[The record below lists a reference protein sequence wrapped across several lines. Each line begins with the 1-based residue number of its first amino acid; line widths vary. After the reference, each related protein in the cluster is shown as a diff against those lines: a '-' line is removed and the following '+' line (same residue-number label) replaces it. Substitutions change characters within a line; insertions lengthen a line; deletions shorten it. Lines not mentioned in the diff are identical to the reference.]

1 MCTIFSYHVIINNSA
16 INIFIHYPWY
26 TGICFSLGYMPQRAT
41 AVLWGYAH
49 FSFIR
54 YHQII
59 LTRGVKNFCFP
70 TILIWQHLIS
80 SLLNFCPMS
89 EHLFTC
95 LLVIWFS
102 LLWFAC
108 SYLLIFIGRF
118 ATILS
123 QYVFF
128 AANLCT
134 SWELAGTSFIAMCL
148 QCPTQCPAYKGF

>member
-1 MCTIFSYHVIINNSA
+1 MHISVLLDIIKLS
-16 INIFIHYPWY
+16 
-26 TGICFSLGYMPQRAT
+26 SLEGY
-41 AVLWGYAH
+41 
-49 FSFIR
+49 
-54 YHQII
+54 
-59 LTRGVKNFCFP
+59 KNFCFP

-80 SLLNFCPMS
+80 SLLNFCPVS

-102 LLWFAC
+102 LLWFSC

-123 QYVFF
+123 QFVFF

-134 SWELAGTSFIAMCL
+134 SWELDGTSFIAICL
-148 QCPTQCPAYKGF
+148 QCPTQCLAYKGFQKWIWYESVLRPKTHFWEFNTYLHLHFTFTAVFEISWVLLCSLRI